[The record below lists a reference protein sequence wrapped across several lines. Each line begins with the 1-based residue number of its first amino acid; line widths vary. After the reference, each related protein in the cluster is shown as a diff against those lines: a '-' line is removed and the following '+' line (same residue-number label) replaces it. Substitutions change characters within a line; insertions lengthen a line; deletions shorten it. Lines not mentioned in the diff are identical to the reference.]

1 MTEPG
6 PGQRLDKW
14 LWGAR
19 FFKTRSLAGRQC
31 EGGRMRVD
39 GATVT
44 KAHFAVRPG
53 MVLTFVQGRHVRV
66 IKVLAL
72 AERRGPA
79 AEAQGL
85 YADLDPPTRDNALPA
100 PSGGPMPAGA
110 RTGPRPTK
118 RDRRAVAA
126 LKGDEPGA

>member
-19 FFKTRSLAGRQC
+19 FFKTRSLAGKQC
-31 EGGRMRVD
+31 EGGGVRVD
-39 GATVT
+39 GATVS
-44 KAHFAVRPG
+44 KAHFTVRPG

-66 IKVLAL
+66 IEVLAL
-72 AERRGPA
+72 ADRRGPA
-79 AEAQGL
+79 QEARTL
-85 YADLDPPTRDNALPA
+85 YADLDPPTRDNALP
-100 PSGGPMPAGA
+100 SPAGHRA
-110 RTGPRPTK
+110 FAGDRIGPRPTK

>member
-31 EGGRMRVD
+31 EGGRMWVD

-79 AEAQGL
+79 AEAQTL
-85 YADLDPPTRDNALPA
+85 YDDLDPPTPRPDETEAADPTGKTPTRA
-100 PSGGPMPAGA
+100 PGSG
-110 RTGPRPTK
+110 RPTK
-118 RDRRAVAA
+118 RDRRALDT
-126 LKGDEPGA
+126 LKQPDD

>member
-39 GATVT
+39 GAT
-44 KAHFAVRPG
+44 
-53 MVLTFVQGRHVRV
+53 
-66 IKVLAL
+66 
-72 AERRGPA
+72 RRFGPA
-79 AEAQGL
+79 A
-85 YADLDPPTRDNALPA
+85 PPYDQSSQSATAI
-100 PSGGPMPAGA
+100 
-110 RTGPRPTK
+110 
-118 RDRRAVAA
+118 RRYS
-126 LKGDEPGA
+126 PF